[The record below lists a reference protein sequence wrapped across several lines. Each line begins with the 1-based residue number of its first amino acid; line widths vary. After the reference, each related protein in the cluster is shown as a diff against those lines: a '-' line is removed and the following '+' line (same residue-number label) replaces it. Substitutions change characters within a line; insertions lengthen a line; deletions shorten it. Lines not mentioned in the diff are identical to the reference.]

1 MFEVSVEGLE
11 ALSKKFD
18 ELDEQI
24 KALQTEV
31 PDELTAWQREDMHR
45 RYPNTEANT
54 TGGLIEASTEIWPR
68 SRLEVAGGPKRIRPH
83 RPAPKVYRPKGIAGP
98 GRPPPSTRPI
108 LRQPLYDKFHERM
121 VNLVGKAMKW
131 PST

>member
-83 RPAPKVYRPKGIAGP
+83 RLGDDAIAGQLIP
-98 GRPPPSTRPI
+98 AAYLPVAALFG
-108 LRQPLYDKFHERM
+108 
-121 VNLVGKAMKW
+121 
-131 PST
+131 

>member
-68 SRLEVAGGPKRIRPH
+68 SRLEVGGGPNRHPPPPPCAESLPPQRNRRPGSAAAIDAPD
-83 RPAPKVYRPKGIAGP
+83 PAPAA
-98 GRPPPSTRPI
+98 
-108 LRQPLYDKFHERM
+108 L
-121 VNLVGKAMKW
+121 
-131 PST
+131 